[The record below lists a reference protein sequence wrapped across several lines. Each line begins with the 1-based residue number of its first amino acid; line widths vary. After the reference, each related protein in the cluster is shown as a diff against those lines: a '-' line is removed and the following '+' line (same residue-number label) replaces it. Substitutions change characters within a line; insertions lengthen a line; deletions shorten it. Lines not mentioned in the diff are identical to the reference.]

1 MVKQLLIPNSCQH
14 RPHSPLLLITMKRS
28 LFLSLIFLTLLTACE
43 PTSAPPKPATPLK
56 LVTLDPSVKI
66 VAGQTVYVPIYSHIY
81 NWEQSRTMDLTATL
95 SVRNTDLTNPII
107 IAAVNYYDT
116 EGKLVRKEL
125 AQPVELGPLAATSF
139 IIEQQDT
146 SGGSGASYIVEWVV
160 QKEVSTPVIEA
171 VMINTGGNQG
181 VSFISPGRVIK
192 TRPKS

>member
-1 MVKQLLIPNSCQH
+1 
-14 RPHSPLLLITMKRS
+14 
-28 LFLSLIFLTLLTACE
+28 
-43 PTSAPPKPATPLK
+43 
-56 LVTLDPSVKI
+56 
-66 VAGQTVYVPIYSHIY
+66 
-81 NWEQSRTMDLTATL
+81 MDLTATL

-107 IAAVNYYDT
+107 IAAINYYDT